1 MDQLSALDRIAAEAL
16 RDELV
21 FPTSAQATQRLQR
34 MLAAP
39 DCHIDTAV
47 QLVQAEPLLAA
58 RLIALANSPAYRG
71 RGGEVTQVRA
81 ALGRTGFRTLGAL
94 ASALIVRQLAS
105 AIQAPQLR
113 HKAQQ
118 LWVHSAQVAALSH
131 ILARRVSGIDPE
143 TAFFAGIVHEVG
155 GFYLLARSELLPG
168 NLDDH
173 LDAWLDHGEAA
184 IGRTVLQ
191 RLQVPQAVM
200 QALEALW
207 VGLRALP
214 PETLGDTLLLAN
226 DLAPQPSPLFT
237 QPGHAAGAATIDCV
251 LGEGTLQQVV
261 IDAQDE
267 FAALCAAL
275 I

>member
-113 HKAQQ
+113 QGK
-118 LWVHSAQVAALSH
+118 
-131 ILARRVSGIDPE
+131 
-143 TAFFAGIVHEVG
+143 T
-155 GFYLLARSELLPG
+155 
-168 NLDDH
+168 
-173 LDAWLDHGEAA
+173 
-184 IGRTVLQ
+184 
-191 RLQVPQAVM
+191 
-200 QALEALW
+200 
-207 VGLRALP
+207 
-214 PETLGDTLLLAN
+214 
-226 DLAPQPSPLFT
+226 
-237 QPGHAAGAATIDCV
+237 
-251 LGEGTLQQVV
+251 
-261 IDAQDE
+261 
-267 FAALCAAL
+267 
-275 I
+275 